1 VTDNEGR
8 RLLLLNGRQI
18 RRAGTIPD
26 AGRKKKKE
34 RKKKRSRVS
43 YLEIINYEGRS

>member
-26 AGRKKKKE
+26 AGRKKRRRK
-34 RKKKRSRVS
+34 RKKRRRKRKKRRKRRKR
-43 YLEIINYEGRS
+43 RS